1 MASLAVRHEQLSA
14 LTRTKR
20 LFWFSSCTGIL
31 SLVGVC
37 VAVLPWRV
45 VRRQGDWAAFA
56 IVAASSFVWVT
67 LPIAAS
73 GSMQLRRR
81 LLSTW
86 WAMLVAAAAHLALAV
101 FLEYS
106 LVEQQADWTETCTTD
121 PAWTADDCRTRSSQI
136 VLAFP
141 LTAATLE
148 IGAIPLLWL
157 LRRSFD
163 KLPQDHVYGTLM
175 DDDVPP
181 GWHVPP
187 ADLAA
192 DSSASDSDDDGALR
206 AGATSSRRS
215 SRTRV
220 GSGTDKDSASDW
232 YELGGRKGHRSSRS
246 LALSGMSWSEVRRAR
261 KERNLAKARAS
272 S

>member
-1 MASLAVRHEQLSA
+1 M
-14 LTRTKR
+14 
-20 LFWFSSCTGIL
+20 
-31 SLVGVC
+31 
-37 VAVLPWRV
+37 
-45 VRRQGDWAAFA
+45 
-56 IVAASSFVWVT
+56 
-67 LPIAAS
+67 
-73 GSMQLRRR
+73 
-81 LLSTW
+81 
-86 WAMLVAAAAHLALAV
+86 
-101 FLEYS
+101 
-106 LVEQQADWTETCTTD
+106 
-121 PAWTADDCRTRSSQI
+121 TADACRTRSGQV

-141 LTAATLE
+141 LVRRPSSPSTLGDTDARASAQTAAILE
-148 IGAIPLLWL
+148 LSAIPLLWL

-181 GWHVPP
+181 GWHNPP

-192 DSSASDSDDDGALR
+192 DSSASDDDDDGPSR
-206 AGATSSRRS
+206 PGASSPRRS

-232 YELGGRKGHRSSRS
+232 YELGRKGHKSSRS
-246 LALSGMSWSEVRRAR
+246 VALSGMSWSEVRRAR

>member
-1 MASLAVRHEQLSA
+1 MASLAMRHEQLSA
-14 LTRTKR
+14 LARTKR
-20 LFWFSSCTGIL
+20 LFWLSSVTGIL

-37 VAVLPWRV
+37 VAVLPWRL
-45 VRRQGDWAAFA
+45 VRRQGDWVAFA

-81 LLSTW
+81 LLSAW
-86 WAMLVAAAAHLALAV
+86 WAMMVAAAAHLALAIY
-101 FLEYS
+101 LEFS
-106 LVEQQADWTETCTTD
+106 LVDQKGVWIEDCSTSDLAM
-121 PAWTADDCRTRSSQI
+121 TADACRTRSRQVI
-136 VLAFP
+136 LAFP
-141 LTAATLE
+141 LTAAILE
-148 IGAIPLLWL
+148 IGAVPLLWL

-163 KLPQDHVYGTLM
+163 KLPQDHTYGTLM

-181 GWHVPP
+181 GWHVPA

-192 DSSASDSDDDGALR
+192 DSSASDSDDHGGPLRPGA
-206 AGATSSRRS
+206 ASPRRS

-232 YELGGRKGHRSSRS
+232 YELGRKSSRS
-246 LALSGMSWSEVRRAR
+246 LATSGMSWSEVRRAR
-261 KERNLAKARAS
+261 KERNLAKSRAS

>member
-1 MASLAVRHEQLSA
+1 MASLAMRHEQLSA
-14 LTRTKR
+14 LARTKR
-20 LFWFSSCTGIL
+20 LFWLSSCTGIL
-31 SLVGVC
+31 SLVGVS
-37 VAVLPWRV
+37 VAVLPWHV

-81 LLSTW
+81 VLSAW
-86 WAMLVAAAAHLALAV
+86 WAMFVAAAAHLALAIY
-101 FLEYS
+101 LELS
-106 LVEQQADWTETCTTD
+106 LVEQKDDWIENCSTSDPVMTD
-121 PAWTADDCRTRSSQI
+121 DACRTHSGQV

-141 LTAATLE
+141 LTAAVLE
-148 IGAIPLLWL
+148 LGAIPLLWL

-181 GWHVPP
+181 GWHNPP

-192 DSSASDSDDDGALR
+192 DSSASDDDDDGPSR
-206 AGATSSRRS
+206 PGAASPRRS

-220 GSGTDKDSASDW
+220 GSSTDKDSASDW
-232 YELGGRKGHRSSRS
+232 YELGRKGHKSSRS
-246 LALSGMSWSEVRRAR
+246 VALSGMSWSEVRRAR